1 MASDYISKENFKDQS
16 FQYRIDQ
23 RILKIIKALKQE
35 DLKKDLDVYSE
46 ENPEYNEENFPDTS
60 YEHHLKELF
69 KSVVIELNDIITKL
83 IETIKTIK
91 ENKPVTAITR
101 KNYNAKIKIYKDRLC
116 YDTKPG
122 STNDNDIIFVYM
134 DLNIPTIDNAL
145 KAQKDNYSESKD

>member
-1 MASDYISKENFKDQS
+1 MASEYISKENFKDQS

-23 RILKIIKALKQE
+23 RILKIIKALKQD

-46 ENPEYNEENFPDTS
+46 DFPEYNEEDVSDTS

-91 ENKPVTAITR
+91 ENQPVTAITR
-101 KNYNAKIKIYKDRLC
+101 KTYNAKRKIYQNFLC

-122 STNDNDIIFVYM
+122 STNDSDIIFIYM
-134 DLNIPTIDNAL
+134 DLDIPTIDNAL
-145 KAQKDNYSESKD
+145 EAQTDNYSESKD